1 MSETL
6 TPMARSSMP
15 AYLNQLS
22 SPDDIGQNEVTV
34 LLTKKG
40 LELRQAR
47 PEIESLF
54 LPEYIKKVNA
64 QYLGSTAVDSEIKT
78 RDYIWRGEDAEV
90 YELAP
95 GIAVREVTKRADPM
109 ASVDRMSVL
118 SDLADDKLPEWIGV
132 PDQYGVVIPESTS
145 DAFVAMQKVNSG
157 INVDW
162 LLEQDFLNETQ
173 RKKIKRD
180 IGEAGPRVQAEI
192 RGAYLRLEEHM
203 HKAVADS
210 GRCPEDVLPDLHEG
224 NVLVERL
231 PAPIDDQTYKMWV
244 IDQ

>member
-78 RDYIWRGEDAEV
+78 RNYIWRGEDAEV

-95 GIAVREVTKRADPM
+95 GVAVREVTKRSDPV

-118 SDLADDKLPEWIGV
+118 SDLADDKLPDWIGV

-145 DAFVAMQKVNSG
+145 ESFVTMQHEAQN
-157 INVDW
+157 N
-162 LLEQDFLNETQ
+162 NA
-173 RKKIKRD
+173 KKANRQILFISKLYQTSLMEIKTGHR
-180 IGEAGPRVQAEI
+180 I
-192 RGAYLRLEEHM
+192 
-203 HKAVADS
+203 
-210 GRCPEDVLPDLHEG
+210 RCPVHCAVKPQLLLF
-224 NVLVERL
+224 V
-231 PAPIDDQTYKMWV
+231 
-244 IDQ
+244 